1 NPGICPGDEH
11 NFPISYRPVAVMNL
25 YPALA
30 PYIPQAIK
38 MGQHLM
44 RTLRAQG
51 EFLGRMASKGLS
63 IYMAGKTGEKVVE
76 LAIQYSPLV
85 TLVGEQVSVL
95 VELDDGT
102 EVTRQYDFLVIY
114 NGQPG
119 FVEVKSG
126 SATLSEQQRNADYS
140 MSTSGGTI

>member
-1 NPGICPGDEH
+1 STDPTGMSCGNGDGLCSGITVPEPDRRDPYTWGPGPGGYEAFESCNDSVFVTHNPGICPGDEH

-51 EFLGRMASKGLS
+51 EFLGRMASK
-63 IYMAGKTGEKVVE
+63 
-76 LAIQYSPLV
+76 
-85 TLVGEQVSVL
+85 
-95 VELDDGT
+95 
-102 EVTRQYDFLVIY
+102 
-114 NGQPG
+114 
-119 FVEVKSG
+119 
-126 SATLSEQQRNADYS
+126 
-140 MSTSGGTI
+140 